1 MEKYG
6 HILCVC
12 GVRYENVVFNTNSDS
27 YSLATC
33 LFNLFVVCVRF
44 CVVVVVVVFTLLVF
58 VCRLKINCP
67 FSLPLAL
74 CCSSVECRLDEQFI
88 MIFTT
93 HENITF
99 YVVWRLHT
107 HFCTI
112 EHFCQMQ
119 SVELVGCYFFRILLS
134 TRRVV

>member
-1 MEKYG
+1 MG
-6 HILCVC
+6 TSCVCVC

-107 HFCTI
+107 HTHTFAPLNTFAKCKVSNWSGAI
-112 EHFCQMQ
+112 SSGYCFQL
-119 SVELVGCYFFRILLS
+119 VE
-134 TRRVV
+134 